1 MNQKLS
7 FLLGPGGGTAALFF
21 GFKSL
26 TGAEVFRFAAK
37 SLHPGAAPVL
47 PSDWRYV
54 QLCTPAELAEL
65 AARMPGVRTQ
75 LAAQSGAG
83 PERLLQR
90 GASLHA
96 LLCGETVV
104 AQLNIESSPACEVDD
119 PKLTLHLAEG
129 DGFLGY
135 LHTWPEFRRRS
146 AAQLLIAATE
156 QSLRERG
163 LKRLVTHVRA
173 TNVPSIAAFKKLDY
187 HFNALVFSKTSGM
200 LLGAL
205 GMRRLG
211 LQALPERQGGR

>member
-7 FLLGPGGGTAALFF
+7 FFLGPGGGTAALFF

-37 SLHPGAAPVL
+37 TLLPRAAPTL
-47 PSDWRYV
+47 PPDWRYV
-54 QLCTPAELAEL
+54 QLCTSAQL
-65 AARMPGVRTQ
+65 AALLPSVRSQ
-75 LAAQSGAG
+75 LGAQSGAG
-83 PERLLQR
+83 PELLLQR

-96 LLCGETVV
+96 LLCGEAVV
-104 AQLNIESSPACEVDD
+104 AQLNIESGPACEVDD
-119 PKLTLHLAEG
+119 PKLALHLADG

-135 LHTWPEFRRRS
+135 LHTWPEFRRRR
-146 AAQLLIAATE
+146 AAQLLIATTE
-156 QSLRERG
+156 QSLHERG

-173 TNVPSIAAFKKLDY
+173 TNVPSIAAFKNLNY
-187 HFNALVFSKTSGM
+187 RFNAMVFSKTSGT

-211 LQALPERQGGR
+211 LQALPERRGGH

>member
-7 FLLGPGGGTAALFF
+7 FLLGPGGFTAALFF

-37 SLHPGAAPVL
+37 PLQPGAVPAL
-47 PSDWRYV
+47 PTDWRYV
-54 QLCTPAELAEL
+54 QLCTSAELVAL
-65 AARMPGVRTQ
+65 VPGVRAQ

-83 PERLLQR
+83 PELLLQR

-96 LLCGETVV
+96 LLCGESVV

-119 PKLTLHLAEG
+119 PKLALHLAEG

-135 LHTWPEFRRRS
+135 LHTWPEFRRRG

-156 QSLRERG
+156 QGLRERG
-163 LKRLVTHVRA
+163 VKRLVTHVRA
-173 TNVPSIAAFKKLDY
+173 TNVPSIAAFKSLGY
-187 HFNALVFSKTSGM
+187 HFNALVLSKTSGA

-205 GMRRLG
+205 GLRRLG
-211 LQALPERQGGR
+211 LQALPACQGGR

>member
-37 SLHPGAAPVL
+37 TLVPGVVPAL
-47 PSDWRYV
+47 PPDWRYV
-54 QLCTPAELAEL
+54 ELRTPADV
-65 AARMPGVRTQ
+65 AALEPGVRAQ
-75 LAAQSGAG
+75 LGAQSGAG
-83 PERLLQR
+83 PEQLVRR

-96 LLCGETVV
+96 LLCGDAVV
-104 AQLNIESSPACEVDD
+104 AQLNIETSPACEVDD

-129 DGFLGY
+129 DSFLGF
-135 LHTWPEFRRRS
+135 LHTWPEFRRRG

-156 QSLRERG
+156 QVLRERG

-173 TNVPSIAAFKKLDY
+173 TNVPSMAAFKNLGY
-187 HFNALVFSKTSGM
+187 RFNALVFSKTSGM

-211 LQALPERQGGR
+211 LQALPVRQGGR

>member
-7 FLLGPGGGTAALFF
+7 FLLGPGGFTAALFF

-37 SLHPGAAPVL
+37 PLQPGVAPAL
-47 PSDWRYV
+47 PSDWRYM
-54 QLCTPAELAEL
+54 QLCTSAEL
-65 AARMPGVRTQ
+65 AALMPGVRAQ
-75 LAAQSGAG
+75 LGAQSGAG
-83 PERLLQR
+83 PELLLQR

-96 LLCGETVV
+96 LLCGEAVV
-104 AQLNIESSPACEVDD
+104 AQLNIENSPICEVDD
-119 PKLTLHLAEG
+119 PKLALHLAEG

-135 LHTWPEFRRRS
+135 LHTWPEFRRRG

-156 QSLRERG
+156 QGLRERG
-163 LKRLVTHVRA
+163 LKRMVTHVRA
-173 TNVPSIAAFKKLDY
+173 TNVPSIAAFKNLDY
-187 HFNALVFSKTSGM
+187 RFSALVFSKTSGA

-211 LQALPERQGGR
+211 LQVLPEHQGGR

>member
-7 FLLGPGGGTAALFF
+7 FLFGPGGGTAALYF

-37 SLHPGAAPVL
+37 TLRPGVPPAL

-54 QLCTPAELAEL
+54 QLRTPAELAAL
-65 AARMPGVRTQ
+65 GPGMRAQ

-96 LLCGETVV
+96 LLCGELVV
-104 AQLNIESSPACEVDD
+104 AQLNIERGPACEVDD
-119 PKLTLHLAEG
+119 PKLALHLAEG

-135 LHTWPEFRRRS
+135 LHTWPEFRRRG
-146 AAQLLIAATE
+146 AAQLLIAVTE
-156 QSLRERG
+156 QSLHERG
-163 LKRLVTHVRA
+163 FKRLVTHVRA
-173 TNVPSIAAFKKLDY
+173 TNVPSIAAFKKLNY
-187 HFNALVFSKTSGM
+187 RFNALVFSKTSGR

-205 GMRRLG
+205 GMRHLG
-211 LQALPERQGGR
+211 LQALPTRQGGR